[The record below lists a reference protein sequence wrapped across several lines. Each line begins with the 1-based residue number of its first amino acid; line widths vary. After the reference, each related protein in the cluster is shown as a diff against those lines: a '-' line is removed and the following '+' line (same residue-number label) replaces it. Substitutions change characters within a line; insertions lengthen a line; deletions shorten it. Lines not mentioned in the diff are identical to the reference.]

1 MTVFKRHYRHFIS
14 PFEQRESKEQG
25 SFTKL
30 DVGCE
35 LEVIQKGYAL
45 EFIQNHLIN
54 WGVRC
59 TPLPVNSEAREVFCR
74 QSQILLKKNL
84 IVLMHVNQVQHP
96 FPGHIE
102 NMGIPSNYL

>member
-54 WGVRC
+54 
-59 TPLPVNSEAREVFCR
+59 
-74 QSQILLKKNL
+74 
-84 IVLMHVNQVQHP
+84 
-96 FPGHIE
+96 
-102 NMGIPSNYL
+102 